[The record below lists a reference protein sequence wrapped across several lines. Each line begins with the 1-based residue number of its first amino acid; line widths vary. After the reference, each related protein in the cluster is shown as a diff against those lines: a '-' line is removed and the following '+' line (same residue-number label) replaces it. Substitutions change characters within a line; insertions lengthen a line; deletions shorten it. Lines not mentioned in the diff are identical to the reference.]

1 MSPPL
6 TLRAFEHALSELVAS
21 PASCLAVRAGG
32 DDFFRRFDLS
42 DKEKKRLM
50 EVVWQKGMSVS
61 CSIYRS
67 NRITPLYTFLHFAC
81 LLLADGLKTEVD
93 QYWASADAPDLQF
106 KPEVER
112 FGRFLKSR
120 IVTNAIT
127 NPFLDEVLDYEL
139 AVNAL
144 QFISRQKILAQIQ
157 SARSRPEP
165 GPLQLNPLIR
175 IVRFRH
181 EPFELLKYLGQEQVP
196 PGEVPSGEFFIV
208 LDAAEEQIQLKQ
220 LDNQLGRVLLRIQED
235 GVCRQ
240 NSPEVMELAR
250 AGLVVPVLSELN
262 ASESSSTPNHQS
274 GR

>member
-1 MSPPL
+1 L
-6 TLRAFEHALSELVAS
+6 TLRAFEHALSELVSS
-21 PASCLAVRAGG
+21 PSSCLAVRAGG
-32 DDFFRRFDLS
+32 DDFFGRFDLS
-42 DKEKKRLM
+42 DREKKRLQ

-67 NRITPLYTFLHFAC
+67 NRITPLYTLLHFSC

-93 QYWASADAPDLQF
+93 RYWASSDTPDLQF

-120 IVTNAIT
+120 IVTGAIT

-157 SARSRPEP
+157 SATSRPES

-175 IVRFRH
+175 VVRFRH
-181 EPFELLKYLGQEQVP
+181 EPFALLKYLEEEQLP
-196 PGEVPSGEFFIV
+196 PGEVPGGEFFIV
-208 LDAAEEQIQLKQ
+208 LDAAEEQIELKQ
-220 LDNQLGRVLLRIQED
+220 LDTRLGGVLLRIQED
-235 GVCRQ
+235 GACHQ
-240 NSPEVMELAR
+240 HFPEVMELAR
-250 AGLVVPVLSELN
+250 VGLVVPVFSD
-262 ASESSSTPNHQS
+262 
-274 GR
+274 